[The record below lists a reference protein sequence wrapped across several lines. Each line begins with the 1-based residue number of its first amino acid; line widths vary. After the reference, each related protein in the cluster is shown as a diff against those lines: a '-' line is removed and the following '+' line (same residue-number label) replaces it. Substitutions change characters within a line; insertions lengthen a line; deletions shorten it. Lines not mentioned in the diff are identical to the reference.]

1 MLLAGVYSG
10 DDWRLIREVSLTSSG
25 CIVSVSLI
33 SLASFLTGVTFVG
46 RVDPMRTIISE
57 SVCKKKKRNW

>member
-1 MLLAGVYSG
+1 M
-10 DDWRLIREVSLTSSG
+10 TSSG

-46 RVDPMRTIISE
+46 RVDPMRTRISE
-57 SVCKKKKRNW
+57 SVCNKKKRNW